1 MEDNT
6 FKDRGVGMLH
16 LKAVDS
22 DARKLQLL
30 VRADN
35 ATGQL
40 LLNIVVTS
48 STPLTR
54 AGKNALTIVCVPN
67 PPIKKA
73 AAGDNNKPTSML
85 IRVKTS
91 DDADQLRD
99 FIVTRLEK
107 D

>member
-1 MEDNT
+1 M
-6 FKDRGVGMLH
+6 
-16 LKAVDS
+16 
-22 DARKLQLL
+22 
-30 VRADN
+30 
-35 ATGQL
+35 
-40 LLNIVVTS
+40 LNIVVTS

-54 AGKNALTIVCVPN
+54 AGKNGLTIVCVPN

-73 AAGDNNKPTSML
+73 AAGDNKPTSML